1 MRKIV
6 WMLLISTMMLSFYS
20 YSFDGSYS
28 NNLNIDSIINEKV
41 NREGLEKNRDI
52 KTMRNLLENASKDD
66 YNGFN
71 DIIVNYPGVENLF
84 SEALYSAGITEIEVI
99 DENGVAYIEF
109 ALMKLEDKLINL
121 KEEPSARNLAMLI
134 SSNSSNGC
142 ISSMDLGVVIMQ
154 YVISE

>member
-6 WMLLISTMMLSFYS
+6 WMLLISTMILSFYS
-20 YSFDGSYS
+20 YSFDDSY
-28 NNLNIDSIINEKV
+28 NNSFNIDSIISEKV

-52 KTMRNLLENASKDD
+52 KTMRNLLDNASKDD

-71 DIIVNYPGVENLF
+71 DIIVNYPGVESLF
-84 SEALYSAGITEIEVI
+84 SEALYSAGITEIEII

-121 KEEPSARNLAMLI
+121 KEEPDTRKLAMLI

>member
-6 WMLLISTMMLSFYS
+6 WMLLISTMILSFYS
-20 YSFDGSYS
+20 YSFDDSY
-28 NNLNIDSIINEKV
+28 NNSFNIDSIISEKV

-52 KTMRNLLENASKDD
+52 KTMRNLLDNASKDD

-71 DIIVNYPGVENLF
+71 DIIVNYPGVESLF
-84 SEALYSAGITEIEVI
+84 SEALYSAGITEIEII

-121 KEEPSARNLAMLI
+121 KEEPNARKLAMLI

-154 YVISE
+154 YVIGE

>member
-6 WMLLISTMMLSFYS
+6 WMLLISMMILSFYS
-20 YSFDGSYS
+20 YSFDGSYN

-109 ALMKLEDKLINL
+109 ALMKLEDKLISL

>member
-121 KEEPSARNLAMLI
+121 KEEPSAKNLAMLI